1 MKQHTFRQSANEYY
15 MPQRTRVAMG
25 NFVAQHLLAYCMALS
40 AWPATAAVQLPPL
53 FSDNIVIQRQAEVPI
68 WGKANPGEEIVV
80 TVRTQKREARA
91 GADGCWTVRLPSM
104 EATEDSFTITI
115 AGATNTVSLRN
126 VLVGDVWLCSGQSN
140 MQKPVGPWPGQRPV
154 LNYEQEIA
162 QANYPTIRLFNVEER
177 QAFTP
182 QSTCRGQ
189 WKVCSPETAGTF
201 SAAAFFFARQ
211 LVRDNHVPIGL
222 ITAAVGGTFAQAWA
236 SLPALKNVSTYRG
249 LADRGE
255 ELAVFAHTAKALG
268 GEEAGHLAQTFKRQ
282 WWIEHDPGLL
292 PGKEWT
298 RPEFDDSSWKTMETP
313 KNLWRYVGLPDFE
326 GMVWYRRTFETPTAW
341 KGKDLV
347 FSFSGYSQEAT
358 FCFNGVDI
366 GDRLIRESPDRFKIP
381 AALIREEKNVIA
393 VRVIGVNGGG
403 GITGDPKDM
412 WLAPATD
419 LKAKIALAGQWP
431 YRIGLSLKEIGAF
444 PLDYNAALPGTLF
457 NGMIHPVAPYSL
469 KGILWYQGE
478 SDMTGGS
485 HQHYRDVLRTLI
497 EDWRSLFGRKNLP
510 FFVVQLPNVT
520 APDPDQTR
528 VGNYA
533 RVREAQLAVALS
545 TPNVGLVTTIDIG
558 EPDIHP
564 VNKQEVG
571 RRLAITAEGMVYG
584 RHIEYSGPLYAGM
597 RVDGKEIRL
606 RFVHASNGLMTKGGG
621 PLKGFAI
628 AGKDGEYVMAN
639 AVISGDTVVVSAP
652 RVAAP
657 TVVRYAMADNPTCNL
672 CNGAGLP
679 ASPFRTDC
687 PETVA
692 KESTCT
698 RLNILRD

>member
-1 MKQHTFRQSANEYY
+1 
-15 MPQRTRVAMG
+15 MG

-40 AWPATAAVQLPPL
+40 AWPAAAAVQLTPL
-53 FSDNIVIQRQAEVPI
+53 FSDNMVIQRQAEVPI
-68 WGKANPGEEIVV
+68 WGNAKPGEEIMITARNHTAVI
-80 TVRTQKREARA
+80 RA
-91 GADGCWTVRLPSM
+91 GADGRWTDRLPSM
-104 EATEDSFTITI
+104 EATNEPFTITI
-115 AGATNTVSLRN
+115 AGATNAVSLRN

-162 QANYPTIRLFNVEER
+162 EANYPTIRLFNVEER
-177 QAFTP
+177 QAFAP
-182 QSTCRGQ
+182 QSTCRGR
-189 WKVCSPETAGTF
+189 WEVCSPKTAGTF
-201 SAAAFFFARQ
+201 SAAACFFARQ

-222 ITAAVGGTFAQAWA
+222 ITASVGGTFAQAWT
-236 SLPALKNVSTYRG
+236 SLPALKNAPTYRG
-249 LADRGE
+249 IADRGE
-255 ELAVFAHTAKALG
+255 ELAIFAHTDKPLG
-268 GEEAGHLAQTFKRQ
+268 GEEAGHLAQEFKRQ
-282 WWIEHDPGLL
+282 WWIEHDPGLV

-298 RPEFDDSSWKTMETP
+298 RPEFDDSSRKTMETP
-313 KNLWRYVGLPDFE
+313 KNLWQYVGLPDFE
-326 GMVWYRRTFETPTAW
+326 GMIWYRRAFEMPTAW

-347 FSFSGYSQEAT
+347 FSFSGYSQEAA
-358 FCFNGVDI
+358 FYFNGVNI
-366 GDRLIRESPDRFKIP
+366 GDRRIRESPDRFKIP
-381 AALIREEKNVIA
+381 AAIVREGKNVIA

-403 GITGDPKDM
+403 GITGDPKDL

-419 LKAKIALAGQWP
+419 LKAKIALASEWP

-457 NGMIHPVAPYSL
+457 NGMIHPLAPYAL
-469 KGILWYQGE
+469 KGVLWYQGE
-478 SDMTGGS
+478 SDMTGGT
-485 HQHYRDVLRTLI
+485 HQHYRNVLRALI
-497 EDWRSLFGRKNLP
+497 GDWRSLFGRKNLP
-510 FFVVQLPNVT
+510 FIVVQLPNVT

-558 EPDIHP
+558 EPNIHP

-571 RRLAITAEGMVYG
+571 RRLAVMAEGTVYG

-597 RVDGKEIRL
+597 RVDGNVIRL
-606 RFVHASNGLMTKGGG
+606 RFVHAGNGLMTKDRG

-628 AGKDGEYVMAN
+628 AGKDGEYFMAH
-639 AVISGDTVVVSAP
+639 AVIRGDTVVVSSP
-652 RVAAP
+652 RVPAP

-692 KESTCT
+692 TESTGT
-698 RLNILRD
+698 KLNTLRE